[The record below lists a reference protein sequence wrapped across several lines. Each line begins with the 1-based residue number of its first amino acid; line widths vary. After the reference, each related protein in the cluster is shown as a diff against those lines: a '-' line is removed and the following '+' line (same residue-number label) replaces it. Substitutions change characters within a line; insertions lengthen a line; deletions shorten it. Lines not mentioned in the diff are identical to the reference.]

1 MHPDELAVPE
11 TVSSQK
17 KIGVLLVNLG
27 TPEGTDYWSVRR
39 YLKEFLS
46 DRRVVETSPLVWWP
60 ILNLAILSIRPQ
72 RSGKAYRKV
81 WNTEQNESP
90 LKTITRAQA
99 DALTAWI
106 DMGGLAEETGSGP
119 AIRVAWAMRYGLPSI
134 AQEVGRLIDE
144 GCDRLLVVPLYPQ
157 YSAATTATV
166 GDAVFAA
173 LERRRFQPA
182 LRIAPPYY
190 DDPAYIEAL
199 ANSLRK
205 ALAGL
210 AFSPDVILVS
220 YHGIPKAYADRGDL
234 YPRHCEETFGL
245 LTKALGFA
253 PGTVRMSYQS
263 RFGATEWLQPYTD
276 KTVIALARE
285 GVKNLVVMTPGFS
298 ADCLETLQEIDIE
311 NRHFFCEN
319 GGENFALVPCL
330 NASAEGMKLIFH
342 LVARELS
349 GWLRG

>member
-1 MHPDELAVPE
+1 MHSDELAVPK
-11 TVSSQK
+11 SIPSRK

-27 TPEGTDYWSVRR
+27 TPEDTDYWSVRR

-72 RSGKAYRKV
+72 RSGKSYRKV
-81 WNTEQNESP
+81 WNTGRNESP

-99 DALTAWI
+99 DALTAWV
-106 DMGGLAEETGSGP
+106 DGGGLAEESGSGP
-119 AIRVAWAMRYGLPSI
+119 AISVAWAMRYGLPSI
-134 AQEVGRLIDE
+134 AQEIARLTDE

-157 YSAATTATV
+157 YSATTTATA

-173 LERRRFQPA
+173 LERQRFQPA

-190 DDPAYIEAL
+190 DDPVYIEAL
-199 ANSLRK
+199 AASLHK

-210 AFSPDVILVS
+210 TFTPDVILVS
-220 YHGIPKAYADRGDL
+220 FHGIPKAYADKGDL
-234 YPRHCEETFGL
+234 YPLHCEETFSL
-245 LTKALGFA
+245 LAKALGRA
-253 PGTVRMSYQS
+253 PGTLRMSYQS

-285 GVKNLVVMTPGFS
+285 GVKNLAVMTPGFS
-298 ADCLETLQEIDIE
+298 ADCLETLQEINIE

-319 GGENFALVPCL
+319 GGENFALIPCL

>member
-144 GCDRLLVVPLYPQ
+144 GCDRLLVVPLIRNIPP
-157 YSAATTATV
+157 
-166 GDAVFAA
+166 
-173 LERRRFQPA
+173 RRRRLSETPSSRRWNAGGFS
-182 LRIAPPYY
+182 RRCG
-190 DDPAYIEAL
+190 
-199 ANSLRK
+199 SLRPIMMIRHISRRSPTHC
-205 ALAGL
+205 ARRLPVWPSRL
-210 AFSPDVILVS
+210 MSSSFRITAFRKPMPTEATSIR
-220 YHGIPKAYADRGDL
+220 GI
-234 YPRHCEETFGL
+234 
-245 LTKALGFA
+245 
-253 PGTVRMSYQS
+253 
-263 RFGATEWLQPYTD
+263 
-276 KTVIALARE
+276 
-285 GVKNLVVMTPGFS
+285 VKKPS
-298 ADCLETLQEIDIE
+298 AC
-311 NRHFFCEN
+311 
-319 GGENFALVPCL
+319 
-330 NASAEGMKLIFH
+330 
-342 LVARELS
+342 
-349 GWLRG
+349 